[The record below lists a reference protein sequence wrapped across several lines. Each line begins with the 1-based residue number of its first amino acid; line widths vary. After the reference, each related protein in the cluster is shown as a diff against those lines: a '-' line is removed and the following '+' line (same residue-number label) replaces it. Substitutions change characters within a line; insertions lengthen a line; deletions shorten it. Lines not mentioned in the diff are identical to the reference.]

1 MSDYFINLQV
11 ETMGDYTLISSFKVL
26 SNTPIEKIE
35 RNSKK
40 YVVITDLDI
49 KDKHV
54 LFRKRGDSLFYQEVK
69 DEDVFPIF
77 KTEQMSHI
85 ADNYISAM
93 NEYRNFLVDRV
104 VPDRRLIMFNSYG
117 QIRDTSSMTHED
129 MLIDM
134 IERWRYQYMDGLIKI
149 ARHQLRNEIMDLLE
163 ETVPMDYIEELM
175 DKHDD
180 MIEDYEERINNK
192 VDPLLS
198 KEQIDKIMELKKQLP
213 EDKDPKR
220 RSWQFTNKELSVS
233 SLILSNCNNNKESYL
248 LGLRQIFSKARAE
261 AILKH
266 IVS

>member
-1 MSDYFINLQV
+1 M
-11 ETMGDYTLISSFKVL
+11 
-26 SNTPIEKIE
+26 
-35 RNSKK
+35 
-40 YVVITDLDI
+40 
-49 KDKHV
+49 
-54 LFRKRGDSLFYQEVK
+54 
-69 DEDVFPIF
+69 PIF
-77 KTEQMSHI
+77 KTEELSHI

-93 NEYRNFLVDRV
+93 NEYRHFLVDRV

-134 IERWRYQYMDGLIKI
+134 IERWRYQYMNGLMKI
-149 ARHQLRNEIMDLLE
+149 ARHQLGNEIMKLLE

-180 MIEDYEERINNK
+180 MIEDYEERIYNK